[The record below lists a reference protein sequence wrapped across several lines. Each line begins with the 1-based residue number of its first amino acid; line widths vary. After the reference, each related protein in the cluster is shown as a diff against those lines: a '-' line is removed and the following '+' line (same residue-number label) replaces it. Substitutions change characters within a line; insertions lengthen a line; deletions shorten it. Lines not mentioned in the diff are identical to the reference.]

1 MIRALVVKTTAGADD
16 PERCSA
22 ALTVAATAA
31 ASGLTV
37 SLWLSGEAAWLAV
50 PERAAAFTLEH
61 SAPTPD
67 LFDTV
72 LEHGSLSVC
81 SQCARRRGLTERD
94 LMAGARIAGAASF
107 VAEISR
113 GDSQVLVY

>member
-1 MIRALVVKTTAGADD
+1 VIRALVVKTTAGADD

-50 PERAAAFTLEH
+50 PERAAVFALPY
-61 SAPTPD
+61 SQPVPD
-67 LFDTV
+67 MLAAV
-72 LEHGSLSVC
+72 LENGSISVC
-81 SQCARRRGLTERD
+81 SQCAKRRGLEGGH
-94 LMAGARIAGAASF
+94 LMARARIAGAATY
-107 VAEISR
+107 VAEVSER
-113 GDSQVLVY
+113 DVRALVY